1 MPPALLDFLQRLQV
15 AYAGQVV
22 AARILQEGPSVLGSN
37 GRVSHLRQSRIAFP
51 ALDGVCHNV
60 AELVQVLSA
69 KRFLQAKRTVHAVKF
84 HYGSPEIMRHAHD
97 TFCTDNVRIC
107 IMSLVSGELSVDEA
121 LCDIEGDAVLD
132 RLPTAKVL
140 QVTEKGWIVEAE
152 VFGTGI
158 QMWVRSQGDFIK
170 VL

>member
-1 MPPALLDFLQRLQV
+1 MSFKTILNYSRHQTTVFLRTEQSVTFFHMPPALLDFLQRLQV

-69 KRFLQAKRTVHAVKF
+69 KRFLQAKRTVHA
-84 HYGSPEIMRHAHD
+84 
-97 TFCTDNVRIC
+97 
-107 IMSLVSGELSVDEA
+107 
-121 LCDIEGDAVLD
+121 
-132 RLPTAKVL
+132 
-140 QVTEKGWIVEAE
+140 
-152 VFGTGI
+152 
-158 QMWVRSQGDFIK
+158 
-170 VL
+170 

>member
-1 MPPALLDFLQRLQV
+1 MPPALPDFLQRLQV

-22 AARILQEGPSVLGSN
+22 AVRILQEGPSVLGSN

-121 LCDIEGDAVLD
+121 LCDIEGDAVLE
-132 RLPTAKVL
+132 RTVALYPP
-140 QVTEKGWIVEAE
+140 
-152 VFGTGI
+152 
-158 QMWVRSQGDFIK
+158 RS
-170 VL
+170 L